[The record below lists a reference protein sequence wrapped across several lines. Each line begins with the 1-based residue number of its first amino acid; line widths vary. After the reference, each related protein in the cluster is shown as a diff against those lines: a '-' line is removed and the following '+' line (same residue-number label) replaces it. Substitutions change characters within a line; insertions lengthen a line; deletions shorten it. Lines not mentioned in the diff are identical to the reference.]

1 MSHFES
7 SAAVSSVITFI
18 FSMIEFVPSTL
29 YFLSGFSLTCLLTQ
43 VVFPEPGN
51 PTIMIT
57 YNNTSSTTITQA
69 RTAIHY
75 AINETSYAYLCKQ
88 MQYATVNFDKRDAYK
103 VTVKYPNL
111 PHKGCC
117 TVLTS
122 HSFLVIGPLVP
133 CIRDSSPPD

>member
-75 AINETSYAYLCKQ
+75 TINETSYAYLCKQ
-88 MQYATVNFDKRDAYK
+88 MQYATVNFDKRDAFE
-103 VTVKYPNL
+103 VTVKYPNYHTKAVVLYL
-111 PHKGCC
+111 PHI
-117 TVLTS
+117 LS
-122 HSFLVIGPLVP
+122 
-133 CIRDSSPPD
+133 